1 MERHGVEPQR
11 KEMEWRSEAENSR
24 GTAQGGEQ
32 LTGNGIAWC
41 SNEEELLRLEEQR
54 TEKERQR
61 SAAN

>member
-1 MERHGVEPQR
+1 MERRGG
-11 KEMEWRSEAENSR
+11 AEHRN